1 MIHGFGSSSALFY
14 RMMGPLQNK
23 FRVIFIDIIGMGGS
37 SRPDN
42 YNTGDLTPEESV
54 EYFVNYI
61 EKWRRNFGK
70 LKNFYLA
77 GHSLGGYLA
86 GHYAVKY
93 P

>member
-1 MIHGFGSSSALFY
+1 MHGFGSSSALYY
-14 RMMGPLQNK
+14 RMIGRLQNK
-23 FRVIFIDIIGMGGS
+23 FRVVLVDIIGMGGS

-42 YNTGDLTPEESV
+42 YEKGEINAKESV
-54 EYFVNYI
+54 EYFINYF
-61 EKWRRNFGK
+61 EKWRKNFGN
-70 LKNFYLA
+70 LKNFFLA